1 MGARS
6 MQSAAEPRATSRR
19 ALVTIEGMSAG
30 YNGRAAVEGVA
41 FSLAG
46 GQRLALLGPNG
57 GGKTTLLRT
66 LLGELRPLSGIVD
79 LRSRCASVP
88 QTDRSRLDYPVS
100 ALDVALMGSLA
111 RLAWWQRPGA
121 GERQRAREALGRVGL
136 GERAGV
142 TFGRLSAG
150 QRQRVLI
157 ARGLVQDADLLLLD
171 EPFAGLDKASAVAL
185 EGLIESL
192 AMEGRGVII
201 ATHDL
206 EQARR
211 WDLVLCLN
219 QRQVAFGRP
228 EAVLDRQ
235 VLEATYGGEIV
246 EIPGAPGV
254 GLLPPHHH

>member
-1 MGARS
+1 MG
-6 MQSAAEPRATSRR
+6 SAAELRATSRR
-19 ALVTIEGMSAG
+19 GLVTVSGMSAG
-30 YNGRAAVEGVA
+30 YNGRATIEDVG

-66 LLGELRPLSGIVD
+66 LLGELRPQGGTVD

-100 ALDVALMGSLA
+100 ALDVVLMGSLA

-121 GERQRAREALGRVGL
+121 GERESAREALERVGL
-136 GERAGV
+136 DGRAEE

-157 ARGLVQDADLLLLD
+157 ARGLIQDADLLLLD
-171 EPFAGLDKASAVAL
+171 EPFAGLDKTSAIAL
-185 EGLIESL
+185 ESLVESL
-192 AMEGRGVII
+192 AAEDRGVII

-206 EQARR
+206 DQARR

-219 QRQVAFGRP
+219 HRQVAFGRP
-228 EAVLDRQ
+228 DEVLDRA